1 MISDMEIPLAILY
14 CSTTMYCNPKF
25 DFATFVKLK
34 TQIISP
40 FDMIIIEDTQ
50 DVENAAKR
58 STERNII
65 PESCNFSN
73 YKNVSKKTYFSDK
86 NKQRSICNA
95 FKSDIAKKDKRNADN
110 RENKR
115 KIIPETCDSQNT
127 HNEHILKKT
136 LFSDKNEQSNIFSIS
151 KDDIEMK
158 IQNNEDNFKNINFFD
173 ENQQNIFNNN
183 KSNFV
188 SNIISRKIN
197 KQPQI
202 IPESCNSLEDKVNNI
217 FSGKSNNKQIH
228 IAFDTCKFNEKNS
241 LNNFATEQEE
251 KSELQEKNVFAENS
265 SIFAKNYK
273 KEDILEENKYNSQQ
287 LGNVLIN
294 KNNSLTF
301 ESSNLNRKENL
312 IVENDN
318 LNAINDKFESARWES
333 SKNSAVYPRI
343 VSIEEIDSNEIYVR
357 PEKEKNILGKHC
369 FTVEESQ
376 NSLKEKKL
384 DSVCKSEGDRENIKE
399 NEIQKKDKIKDEP
412 QKTVR

>member
-1 MISDMEIPLAILY
+1 MISDTEIPLAILY

-34 TQIISP
+34 TQIFFPS
-40 FDMIIIEDTQ
+40 DTTIIEDTQ

-65 PESCNFSN
+65 PETCNFSN
-73 YKNVSKKTYFSDK
+73 NKNVSKKIYFSDE

-95 FKSDIAKKDKRNADN
+95 FKSNIAIKDKQNADS

-115 KIIPETCDSQNT
+115 KIIPETCDSQN
-127 HNEHILKKT
+127 NEHILKKT
-136 LFSDKNEQSNIFSIS
+136 LFSSDENEQSNIFSIS

-158 IQNNEDNFKNINFFD
+158 IQNDENNLKNIYFFN
-173 ENQQNIFNNN
+173 ENQQNNIFNNN

-202 IPESCNSLEDKVNNI
+202 IPERCNSLEEKVNNI

-241 LNNFATEQEE
+241 LNNFDTEQEE
-251 KSELQEKNVFAENS
+251 NIELQEKNVFAENS
-265 SIFAKNYK
+265 SILVKNYK
-273 KEDILEENKYNSQQ
+273 KEDTLEENKYNAQQ
-287 LGNVLIN
+287 LENVFIN

-301 ESSNLNRKENL
+301 ESSNLNCKENL

-318 LNAINDKFESARWES
+318 LNAINNKFENIRES

-343 VSIEEIDSNEIYVR
+343 VSIEEVDSNEMYVQ
-357 PEKEKNILGKHC
+357 EKEKNILGKHC

-376 NSLKEKKL
+376 NSLKEQKL
-384 DSVCKSEGDRENIKE
+384 DSICKSGRNGENIKE
-399 NEIQKKDKIKDEP
+399 NKIQKKDKRKDEP